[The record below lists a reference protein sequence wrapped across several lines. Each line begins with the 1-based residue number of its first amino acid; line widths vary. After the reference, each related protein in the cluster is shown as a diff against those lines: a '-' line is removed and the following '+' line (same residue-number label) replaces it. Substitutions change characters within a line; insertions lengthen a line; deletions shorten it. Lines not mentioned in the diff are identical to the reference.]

1 MTEQERKRDMDGLRD
16 FLTVIFKHK
25 VKIIAVFLA
34 IVITAGAAV
43 FLLPPTYQAE
53 STLLVKFGREYIYHP
68 VVGNEQEE
76 KDPPAISQ
84 EENVNSEINILTS
97 QDLIEKVISAIGVDN
112 IYPGLAR
119 SSSWL
124 ADAGIGTSMTPLQA
138 AELRFSKNLHAEA
151 VRRSSVISVSFRH
164 RDPQIAARALNLLVN
179 FYKVKHLQVY
189 SGLQSP
195 FLEKQLDFYDRKLTD
210 SENRLE
216 SFKQKNQVYS
226 LDEQR
231 SLLLGQRMSLDTG
244 LKNTK
249 SQIDGLQNKLLSL
262 KAQMKKIAASKNWY
276 TPTERDKIIVD
287 VRVKLFDLRLKEQ
300 HLLQQYKPDNLM
312 VVNVRQQIAIAEDFL
327 KKQDADI
334 TKKVK
339 TGNAVYQQ
347 AETDAIQ
354 TEAALDSDL
363 AKRGILSSQLGQVN
377 ASLRALD
384 SDEEELENLNR
395 ETQIDDQN
403 YRTYAA
409 KVEEARISDDMNRRK
424 MAYVSVIQEAQ
435 APFKPVAPRRM
446 LDLLGAVILGLVSG
460 IGYAFL
466 SEYYSQGI
474 STTANVE
481 KRLDLPVLATVPYR
495 K

>member
-1 MTEQERKRDMDGLRD
+1 
-16 FLTVIFKHK
+16 
-25 VKIIAVFLA
+25 
-34 IVITAGAAV
+34 
-43 FLLPPTYQAE
+43 
-53 STLLVKFGREYIYHP
+53 
-68 VVGNEQEE
+68 
-76 KDPPAISQ
+76 
-84 EENVNSEINILTS
+84 
-97 QDLIEKVISAIGVDN
+97 
-112 IYPGLAR
+112 
-119 SSSWL
+119 
-124 ADAGIGTSMTPLQA
+124 
-138 AELRFSKNLHAEA
+138 
-151 VRRSSVISVSFRH
+151 
-164 RDPQIAARALNLLVN
+164 
-179 FYKVKHLQVY
+179 
-189 SGLQSP
+189 
-195 FLEKQLDFYDRKLTD
+195 
-210 SENRLE
+210 
-216 SFKQKNQVYS
+216 
-226 LDEQR
+226 
-231 SLLLGQRMSLDTG
+231 
-244 LKNTK
+244 
-249 SQIDGLQNKLLSL
+249 
-262 KAQMKKIAASKNWY
+262 MKKIAASKNWY

-287 VRVKLFDLRLKEQ
+287 ARGKLFDLRLKEQ
-300 HLLQQYKPDNLM
+300 QLLQQYKPDNLM